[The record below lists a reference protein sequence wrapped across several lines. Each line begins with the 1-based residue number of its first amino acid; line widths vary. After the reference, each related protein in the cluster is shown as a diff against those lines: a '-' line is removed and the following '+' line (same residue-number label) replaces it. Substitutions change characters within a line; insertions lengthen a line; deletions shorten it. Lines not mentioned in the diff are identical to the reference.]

1 MSFSHVL
8 ATAPAD
14 TKENIP
20 QFWWNLSDVDK
31 YRYTCLKINIA
42 SKSIKSQ
49 RNKRV
54 ETFSEIL
61 NEIKA
66 FVVQGNDSSNVIRGL
81 VCGICW
87 LPEGIAINTHQL
99 RFLISKC
106 KSSING
112 SLQRMGFSSSL
123 GRTETATA
131 LTNACSLF
139 KDNTNALRKWTIRK
153 RDNKS
158 LSSSMPASS
167 SVSSFSSFQS
177 FNVNNS
183 INNRQGNSS
192 VFSIPLT
199 GIAKVPPRSLTPCI
213 QIQRDSDS
221 PTPESPPSSINAS
234 PTGNSAT
241 LQCKIYTLPNIII
254 QKPEED
260 YLAPLSDIN
269 FSIPPLDISSTLED
283 KYGESFRSV
292 DDVKSEIELN
302 SNPNPIPFLNDEFGL
317 IFTDDRIF

>member
-1 MSFSHVL
+1 MSFPHVL
-8 ATAPAD
+8 ATTPAD

-61 NEIKA
+61 NEIKS
-66 FVVQGNDSSNVIRGL
+66 FVVQGNDSNNVIRGL

-131 LTNACSLF
+131 LSNACSLF

-153 RDNKS
+153 RDNKTV
-158 LSSSMPASS
+158 SSSMSS
-167 SVSSFSSFQS
+167 SSSISSFSSYPS

-199 GIAKVPPRSLTPCI
+199 GIAKLPNRSYTPCL

-221 PTPESPPSSINAS
+221 PTPESPPSSINTS
-234 PTGNSAT
+234 PAT
-241 LQCKIYTLPNIII
+241 ITHGFQCKVYTLPNISI
-254 QKPEED
+254 QKNED
-260 YLAPLSDIN
+260 DFLSTIPDIH
-269 FSIPPLDISSTLED
+269 FSIPPLEITPNLED
-283 KYGESFRSV
+283 KFGEGLRTV

-302 SNPNPIPFLNDEFGL
+302 SNTNQIPFLNDEFGL

>member
-1 MSFSHVL
+1 MSFPHALSS
-8 ATAPAD
+8 TPAD
-14 TKENIP
+14 SKENIP

-31 YRYTCLKINIA
+31 YRYNCLKINIA

-66 FVVQGNDSSNVIRGL
+66 FVVQGSDSNNVIRGL

-131 LTNACSLF
+131 LSNACPIF

-158 LSSSMPASS
+158 LSSFPSSAIPAPFQKMNSS
-167 SVSSFSSFQS
+167 NS
-177 FNVNNS
+177 FNNT
-183 INNRQGNSS
+183 QGNST

-199 GIAKVPPRSLTPCI
+199 GIAKVPKSTYNSFLQT
-213 QIQRDSDS
+213 QKDSDTI
-221 PTPESPPSSINAS
+221 TPESPPSSINTSPAAS
-234 PTGNSAT
+234 SAG
-241 LQCKIYTLPNIII
+241 LQCKVYTLPNIST
-254 QKPEED
+254 QKTYED
-260 YLAPLSDIN
+260 MFTSYIDVN
-269 FSIPPLDISSTLED
+269 FTIPPLDVPASNIDD
-283 KYGESFRSV
+283 KFIESFRETEEAKIEVENNSSYNQIPSFIN
-292 DDVKSEIELN
+292 DD
-302 SNPNPIPFLNDEFGL
+302 FGL
-317 IFTDDRIF
+317 MFNDGRIF